1 MTKGFFL
8 RVPKP
13 LGMDAVFSACVFG
26 DGCCDTFPLTM
37 WKTHG
42 ACSEHDLPVVFY
54 NDVNIY
60 SGVPQYVYWH
70 FCKNS
75 NRISFGLNGY
85 ME

>member
-1 MTKGFFL
+1 MTEGFFL

-42 ACSEHDLPVVFY
+42 ACSEHDLPFWWLFY
-54 NDVNIY
+54 TDVNIY
-60 SGVPQYVYWH
+60 SRVPSSMFIGTSV
-70 FCKNS
+70 
-75 NRISFGLNGY
+75 RIVIIEFHLA
-85 ME
+85 